1 MCWKYSNWNSKY
13 WFGRSVENGDHE
25 GSRKVR
31 RYYPKAI
38 LEIEV
43 FWIKTLHLGFFAWS
57 CCICRKNLWVG
68 CGIFKHFLPLFCKC
82 CVTDFG
88 DDAARWKRRRFRI
101 LYLAMQAEMHTG
113 FLPYWVTG
121 SCDMPCHAQVFKSLR
136 LKVKRHVS
144 KTLRNNM

>member
-1 MCWKYSNWNSKY
+1 MCWKYWNWNSKY

-25 GSRKVR
+25 GSCKVR

-38 LEIEV
+38 LAIEA
-43 FWIKTLHLGFFAWS
+43 FWIKTLHWASHCHVAFVEKTLSRLRNIQAFISTLLQMLCDRFWRW
-57 CCICRKNLWVG
+57 CCS
-68 CGIFKHFLPLFCKC
+68 
-82 CVTDFG
+82 
-88 DDAARWKRRRFRI
+88 WKRKRFRI
-101 LYLAMQAEMHTG
+101 LHLTMYAEMHAG